1 MNDEIKTPGDYD
13 VILLVLAGS
22 RAYGTQN
29 PDSDRDLRGVCIPP
43 VKFIVGLDRFE
54 QMQDSGHG
62 DQVIYDLR
70 KFLRLAAD
78 SNPNII
84 EMLWTE
90 GEAILICTE
99 AGKRLR
105 AIREK
110 LLSKRV
116 FQTFGGYARQQMYR
130 LHHYKPEPGSRK
142 DEDVQKYGFPV
153 KHAMHLM
160 RLLWMG
166 SEILRTG
173 KVRVNRTGADADKL
187 LRIRRGEVTL
197 EEVMANAA
205 HAEEVLKYD
214 FERTSLPA
222 RPDYNAANQL
232 CIELM
237 SERVI
242 REQSCASH
250 SRASEESR

>member
-1 MNDEIKTPGDYD
+1 LKSPGDYD
-13 VILLVLAGS
+13 VILMVLAGS

-43 VKFIVGLDRFE
+43 LEYIVGLGRFE
-54 QMQDSGHG
+54 QMHTEGSG

-78 SNPNII
+78 SNPNIL

-90 GEAILICTE
+90 GGDILICTE

-130 LHHYKPEPGSRK
+130 LQHYKPEPGSKK
-142 DEDVQKYGFPV
+142 DEDVQKYGFPT
-153 KHAMHLM
+153 KHAQHLM

-166 SEILRTG
+166 EEILRTG
-173 KVRVNRTGADADKL
+173 KVRVNRTGVDADIL
-187 LRIRRGEVTL
+187 QQIRRGEWPLEKVLAEADKAEARLKAAYEVT
-197 EEVMANAA
+197 
-205 HAEEVLKYD
+205 
-214 FERTSLPA
+214 TLPA
-222 RPDYNAANQL
+222 RPDHDAANQL

-237 SERVI
+237 SERVVHDTLPN
-242 REQSCASH
+242 RVE
-250 SRASEESR
+250 RLLTP